1 MFNLIL
7 DFVKSPQF
15 LFDCVELSY
24 VLEECGSENSL
35 SEAIMDLSLLSLGE

>member
-7 DFVKSPQF
+7 DFVKSPEF
-15 LFDCVELSY
+15 LFDCVELSE
-24 VLEECGSENSL
+24 VLDECGSEDSF